1 MGLTDR
7 WIIEDVSIA
16 SQNEDRFDHTSVAR
30 EIADIARKS
39 THSLA
44 IGLLG
49 RYGTGKSS
57 VVRLLHQELN
67 GRRWAVLQV
76 SAERHTGV
84 ARGRGLLYGLID
96 EAHRQG
102 DDVLSAGGRKAL
114 RAGLEGG
121 QQRTTTVDVAEDRK
135 STTRWQKYA
144 HAAGNGLAWMTAL
157 TVAVWLIGAVITA
170 VVHRLHAWPHVKSW
184 TWFTASGA
192 TAPTAFLL
200 SSAVAATVI
209 VAAKEGAQHVLRGY
223 DITLTTPRADT
234 ADELEQAFLRLVR
247 QVKRRVVV
255 AIDDIDRLAADDVL
269 DALSTVRSLLL
280 VGAQLERPP
289 VFLLSCDEEIVREA
303 IIGVS
308 PGLAHRPVH
317 TAGDETEDERRAAAQ
332 AADEYLNKLF
342 TVRIALPDH
351 HGLDMREY
359 AGQLLEKHPI
369 NTMMSTSTLET
380 ILDVLIHD
388 RVSDPRHVIRLLN
401 GFLAHYRLGQRRE
414 AAANGSTARI
424 AEGEVTNYP
433 VELARLTALQYDFRH
448 LYDAVAREREL
459 LHLLDDAILVDAPL
473 ENADPLLNPYLATN
487 GPGEST
493 ALPLDYEAHPGLVYL
508 RTVAPT
514 VRPHRAPEI
523 GPLLTLGSEPDSRQ
537 LGGETARAIRSELH
551 GRDTHG
557 FAKRLLEPEGRGR
570 VLQAAELV
578 LADARHG
585 LALDNAM
592 TTAVSALGQTQ
603 NALSGGEAR
612 RLADIVVRRRSVMT
626 IPLEPEHLAVLL
638 ALSSEALHP
647 ALIATLQQ
655 VPEDADRRRRW
666 AATLLAFSQ
675 TPHGPDFA
683 AVLDDYFTKATSD
696 AENTDEDLDY
706 WLDAWERNPDEAL
719 TTWPTSAYAF
729 ALSSAAHHHPRSGFS
744 AVILTGASRHRWGR
758 PVIVGLL
765 DCLGDES
772 QMRQVALELLHHVEI
787 PADEWG
793 NDEGAGQE
801 LLSPST
807 LAVRLADRV
816 ALGLREEQD
825 DAEAGK
831 AADLLRAWLPHW
843 LATSNRTAIDL
854 TIDALA
860 DTADTSMALAEA
872 SADLVPILPEPDVAR
887 YAAALAAK
895 LTPQRDAAPTI
906 DAALRTTLIN
916 FLHATKDS
924 EEAATAEAT
933 TQVIASLTAGLE
945 AEAPAGDFAHESL
958 PYLLTTQQGSAHAP
972 TLAMQVINAIPNQAT
987 PHALLLTSLL
997 HQLFAIPTVRD
1008 QHLPQALTRVQQWI
1022 SSAQAGPAMAFAA
1035 RYADQPAVNDQWLA
1049 WIGQHWDA
1057 LATAERDLVLSA
1069 AGRPELMPP
1078 HAAAQ
1083 YLPALLLNHL
1093 LDVSADAPW
1102 ESAPR
1107 LWAALNEDQRA
1118 QLLAAERGR
1127 CPELAVQAAE
1137 SPMSLLF
1144 GALQRAG
1151 EDLENLLQLLR
1162 DAPEASDAVNQFIEE
1177 LLHAPAWQPGPA
1189 EKAVAGIPDPTAAWS
1204 TALSAASEGRDGLHR
1219 AAHVIRAL
1227 AEQHPDSVPETF
1239 VQDFAPLVHDCTDV
1253 DTAATLGHA
1262 VQPIRETARVVSRT
1276 LTGEHN
1282 TTKEQKERNSAFRR
1296 AAGIRR

>member
-1 MGLTDR
+1 MGRSDK

-16 SQNEDRFDHTSVAR
+16 SESEDRFDHTSVAR
-30 EIADIARKS
+30 EIGDIARKS

-67 GRRWAVLQV
+67 GRKWAVLQV

-102 DDVLSAGGRKAL
+102 DDVLSAEEHKAL
-114 RAGLEGG
+114 RASLEGG
-121 QQRTTTVDVAEDRK
+121 QQRTTTLNVTGDGK
-135 STTRWQKYA
+135 SKASWEKYA
-144 HAAGNGLAWMTAL
+144 HAAGNGLAWIVGLML
-157 TVAVWLIGAVITA
+157 AVWVIGAVIT
-170 VVHRLHAWPHVKSW
+170 VLVHLLHAWPHVKSW

-200 SSAVAATVI
+200 SGAVAATVI
-209 VAAKEGAQHVLRGY
+209 VAAKEGAQHVLRAY

-234 ADELEQAFLRLVR
+234 ADELEQAFLRLVC

-280 VGAQLERPP
+280 VGAHLERPP

-308 PGLAHRPVH
+308 PGLAHRPIH
-317 TAGDETEDERRAAAQ
+317 TLGDDAQGEHRAAAQ

-359 AGQLLEKHPI
+359 AGQLLKEHPI
-369 NTMMSTSTLET
+369 TTMVSASNLET

-388 RVSDPRHVIRLLN
+388 RVVDPRHVIRLLN

-414 AAANGSTARI
+414 AAANGSPARI
-424 AEGEVTNYP
+424 AEGEVTDYP

-448 LYDAVAREREL
+448 LYEAVAREHEL
-459 LHLLDDAILVDAPL
+459 LHLLDDTILADAPV
-473 ENADPLLNPYLATN
+473 ENADPLLNPYLRTKSPA
-487 GPGEST
+487 ES
-493 ALPLDYEAHPGLVYL
+493 AAVPLDYAAHPGLAYL

-514 VRPHRAPEI
+514 VRPHRAPAI

-537 LGGETARAIRSELH
+537 LGGETARAIRAELQ

-557 FAKRLLEPEGRGR
+557 FATRLVEPDGRGR

-578 LADARHG
+578 LANARHG
-585 LALDNAM
+585 LALDNAL
-592 TTAVSALGQTQ
+592 TTAASALGQTQ

-612 RLADIVVRRRSVMT
+612 RLADTIVRRRSAMT
-626 IPLEPEHLAVLL
+626 IPLEAEDLAVLL

-655 VPEDADRRRRW
+655 APEDADRCRRW
-666 AATLLAFSQ
+666 ATTLLNLSQ
-675 TPHGPDFA
+675 TPHGAHFA
-683 AVLDDYFTKATSD
+683 AMLDEYFLNAASD
-696 AENTDEDLDY
+696 AESNNEDLDY
-706 WLDAWERNPDEAL
+706 WLDAWERNPDQAL
-719 TTWPTSAYAF
+719 ATWPTSAYAF
-729 ALSSAAHHHPRSGFS
+729 ALSSAARHQARPGFS
-744 AVILTGASRHRWGR
+744 EIVLTGASRHRWGR
-758 PVIVGLL
+758 PVVLGLL

-772 QMRQVALELLHHVEI
+772 QMRQVTLELLGHVEI
-787 PADEWG
+787 PTDEWG
-793 NDEGAGQE
+793 RDEGEDQD
-801 LLSPST
+801 LPPSST
-807 LAVRLADRV
+807 VAVRLAERV
-816 ALGLREEQD
+816 SSTLREEQD

-831 AADLLRAWLPHW
+831 AAALLRAWLPHW

-854 TIDALA
+854 TIDALVE
-860 DTADTSMALAEA
+860 TADTSLALAET
-872 SADLVPILPEPDVAR
+872 SADLVPLLPENDVAR
-887 YAAALAAK
+887 YAAALAAR
-895 LTPQRDAAPTI
+895 LTPQRDANPGI

-924 EEAATAEAT
+924 NAAATAQAT
-933 TQVIASLTAGLE
+933 AQVIESLTAGLE
-945 AEAPAGDFAHESL
+945 AEAPAGDFAHKSL

-972 TLAMQVINAIPNQAT
+972 ALAMRVINAIPNQAT
-987 PHALLLTSLL
+987 AHALLLTSLL
-997 HQLFAIPTVRD
+997 HQLFAIPAARE
-1008 QHLPQALTRVQQWI
+1008 QHLPQALGRVQQWI
-1022 SSAQAGPAMAFAA
+1022 NAAQAGPAMVFAA
-1035 RYADQPAVNDQWLA
+1035 HYSDQPAVTDQWLA
-1049 WIGQHWDA
+1049 WIGQHWAA
-1057 LATAERDLVLSA
+1057 LAPAERNLVLRA
-1069 AGRPELMPP
+1069 AGRTELLPP

-1083 YLPALLLNHL
+1083 YLTPLLLDHL
-1093 LDVSADAPW
+1093 LDSSADAPW
-1102 ESAPR
+1102 HSAPR
-1107 LWAALNEDQRA
+1107 LWDALNEDQRA

-1127 CPELAVQAAE
+1127 CRELAVQAAE
-1137 SPMSLLF
+1137 SPVPVLL
-1144 GALQRAG
+1144 GTLQRAG
-1151 EDLENLLQLLR
+1151 EDLESVLQLLR
-1162 DAPEASDAVNQFIEE
+1162 DAPGASAALNHFIDE
-1177 LLHAPAWQPGPA
+1177 LLQAPVWQPDSA
-1189 EKAVAGIPDPTAAWS
+1189 DKAIAGIADPTAVWS
-1204 TALSAASEGRDGLHR
+1204 TALSAAAEGRDSLHR

-1253 DTAATLGHA
+1253 DTAAVLGRA
-1262 VQPIRETARVVSRT
+1262 VQPMREQARAVSRT

-1282 TTKEQKERNSAFRR
+1282 TTKEQKDRTSAFRK